1 MEEKK
6 QNKENSVINR
16 YIFEFKIKFQD
27 DDEDDEDSDDDLL
40 MQEYAKIKEQKE
52 LEEKKKV
59 NI

>member
-16 YIFEFKIKFQD
+16 YIFEFKIKFQ
-27 DDEDDEDSDDDLL
+27 DDEDSDDDLL